1 MNSLMKQTIAGG
13 ALALTLALS
22 PLTATPSF
30 AAAPIAGL
38 EQSQPPARRDGRQRI
53 GAAALAASLIRATA
67 DVTGLTPQE
76 VVEQLS
82 AGKTL
87 TQIASDNGQSEAD
100 VIAAA
105 RNRVDERIE
114 QAIANGRL
122 TRQQADRLLQA
133 FDANAAS
140 VMNDPRLGKKI
151 EWARRAPV
159 AVSLVKVTA
168 DVTGLTPQQ
177 VVEQLRAGKTI
188 AQIAAENGKTADD
201 IMAEMRKRGQER
213 LNQALER
220 AEEMID
226 QPLPTR
232 P

>member
-22 PLTATPSF
+22 PLTAIPSF
-30 AAAPIAGL
+30 AAAPSAGL
-38 EQSQPPARRDGRQRI
+38 EHSQPAARPDGRQRI

-67 DVTGLTPQE
+67 DVTGLTPQQ
-76 VVEQLS
+76 VVEQLG

-87 TQIASDNGQSEAD
+87 TQIARDNGQSEAD

-105 RNRVDERIE
+105 RARVDERLD
-114 QAIANGRL
+114 QAVANGRI
-122 TRQQADRLLQA
+122 TQQQADRLLQA
-133 FDANAAS
+133 FDANAAN

-168 DVTGLTPQQ
+168 DLTGLTPQQ

-188 AQIAAENGKTADD
+188 AQIAADNGKTADD

-213 LNQALER
+213 LDQALER
-220 AEEMID
+220 AEDMID